1 MSGISPSPI
10 LILEG
15 PLTGGLA
22 ARLTAEGF
30 SPLPLRRF
38 SSLLTHLE
46 PSTSLIIL
54 DVMAPDF
61 SWHHWQ
67 ALTNA
72 YRGPI
77 LLITPS
83 FGEAHGETLTA
94 PFDLSHLVR
103 RLRRL
108 LQHPPLVRVGG
119 LLIDL
124 DARSVSLD
132 GQPLPLSQREY
143 DLLAYLARRQG
154 EVVSYRELLERV
166 WGYPPGFQ
174 NHDPVRTC
182 VKRLRRKLGED
193 PRRPHYLE
201 TVRGVGYRLRSP
213 AQGAEATAGPPS
225 RREGLPPDR

>member
-1 MSGISPSPI
+1 MSPTPPI

-30 SPLPLRRF
+30 SLLPMRRF
-38 SSLLTHLE
+38 ASLLTHLE
-46 PSTSLIIL
+46 PSTPLVIL

-67 ALTNA
+67 ALINT
-72 YRGPI
+72 YQGHV

-83 FGEAHGETLTA
+83 FGKAHGETLTV
-94 PFDLSHLVR
+94 PFDLPHLAR
-103 RLRRL
+103 RLRRI
-108 LQHPPLVRVGG
+108 LQHPPLIRLGS

-132 GQPLPLSQREY
+132 GRPLPLSQREH

-154 EVVSYRELLERV
+154 KVVSYQELLERV
-166 WGYPPGFQ
+166 WGYPPGSQ
-174 NHDPVRTC
+174 AHDLVRTC
-182 VKRLRRKLGED
+182 VKRLRCKLGED

-213 AQGAEATAGPPS
+213 AQEAEAMSSPTP
-225 RREGLPPDR
+225 RREEPPPDR